1 MTCLLCQE
9 QNSIRSGRIRLVGS
23 ISSKDVREER
33 VKSDQLSKQEKKPKK
48 SKPKTKKS
56 APKRKVEVATSPTS
70 KKRKSS
76 DEANP
81 EGLEGGHVIQ

>member
-33 VKSDQLSKQEKKPKK
+33 VKLDQLSKQEKKPKK

-56 APKRKVEVATSPTS
+56 APKRKVEVATSPLR
-70 KKRKSS
+70 RKGSRLTKPILKDS
-76 DEANP
+76 RA
-81 EGLEGGHVIQ
+81 GM